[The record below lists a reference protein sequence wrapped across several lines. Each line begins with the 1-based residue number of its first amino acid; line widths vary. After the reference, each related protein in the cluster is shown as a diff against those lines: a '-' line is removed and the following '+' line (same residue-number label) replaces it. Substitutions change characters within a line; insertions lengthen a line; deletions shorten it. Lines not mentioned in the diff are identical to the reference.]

1 MGSIWTVARQTF
13 SQCLRTKVA
22 AVFTVLLVASLA
34 VLPSVMVGDGTLAG
48 RIRTFLDYS
57 FSVVSVLLSL
67 VVIFLAVGL
76 VSGDVR
82 DKHVFIVCVKPLG
95 RWQYVLGRWLGIVLL
110 SSVLLGGASAG
121 IYVLAQYLRGR
132 TDLAIRPEDRRA
144 VETEIFAARARIPPQ
159 PPDVTEALTAR
170 IQQKMSQGTWDET
183 VEAYKTHY
191 QVTKNQADERLKEDL
206 RRSVLTE
213 AQSAG
218 PGRSLVWNFSNIH
231 VIGRPVKG
239 PGLARSV
246 HRRTGL
252 VAIETDPDLASR
264 LIIFGPVWV
273 NGVVG
278 RVVGIWKIGFRAIF
292 HLEDMKGQQMISV
305 SAGSPVE
312 VAVEPTVQ
320 ISYKVS
326 VADRAAAGAL
336 RAAWKIENPTTGFVY
351 DVPPQETPID
361 RQATLV
367 APARAI
373 DSEGNLRVRYFN
385 YSRASVTVLHDD
397 LAVLYEV
404 GLFEANFLKT
414 VALTLMGLM
423 FLAAMAVFA
432 GCWLSFPV
440 GCLLCF
446 VMLWLATTLRFL
458 TEAITSGLKYP
469 GNEDLTFLF
478 HAGNFFL
485 KLMKVLLPDLV
496 STLATDFIIEGV
508 EITWAYLARTAALT
522 IALRAAILLALA
534 CWIFHRRELARVQV

>member
-1 MGSIWTVARQTF
+1 MGGIWTVARQTF

-57 FSVVSVLLSL
+57 FSVVSALLSL

-110 SSVLLGGASAG
+110 SSMLLGGASVG

-132 TDLAIRPEDRRA
+132 TDLAIRPQDRRA

-159 PPDVTEALTAR
+159 PPDVTESLAAR
-170 IQQKMSQGTWDET
+170 IQQKMSEGTWDET
-183 VEAYKTHY
+183 VEAYRTHY
-191 QVTKNQADERLKEDL
+191 QVTKSQADERLKEDL

-231 VIGRPVKG
+231 VIGQPVKG

-273 NGVVG
+273 NGVAG
-278 RVVGIWKIGFRAIF
+278 RVVGIGKIGFRAIF

-312 VAVEPTVQ
+312 VGVEPTVQ

-373 DSEGNLRVRYFN
+373 DPEGNLRVRYFN

-397 LAVLYEV
+397 MAVLYEV
-404 GLFEANFLKT
+404 GLFEANFIKT

-423 FLAAMAVFA
+423 FLAALAVFA

-469 GNEDLTFLF
+469 GKEDLTFLF
-478 HAGNFFL
+478 HVGNFFL
-485 KLMKVLLPDLV
+485 KLMKVLLPDLA

-508 EITWAYLARTAALT
+508 EITWAYLAGTAALT
-522 IALRAAILLALA
+522 IALRAATLLAVA